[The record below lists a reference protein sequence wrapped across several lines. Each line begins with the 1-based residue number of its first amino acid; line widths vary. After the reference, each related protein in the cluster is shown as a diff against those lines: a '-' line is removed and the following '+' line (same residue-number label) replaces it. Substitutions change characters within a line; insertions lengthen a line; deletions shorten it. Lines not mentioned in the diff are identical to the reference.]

1 MNATSLQLHWS
12 FCRHPHTSQSLTDT
26 FGRATCRFSPK
37 LWPEWD
43 KHHQKSRCNIWIAVC
58 RAREWTVA
66 FEKHTWQ
73 RSPIGLCS
81 LVLSWPRTSPVSA
94 PTFGVPAYQLGRTWH
109 TQTMATRCLLP
120 KSPARRSDQM
130 QKGNLIPI
138 NESDWVS
145 LSPPMLFMC
154 CSDIYTLIKTS
165 GTLHKLCLETSCQR
179 HHCSEP
185 VYRFLGFRSDIT

>member
-1 MNATSLQLHWS
+1 M
-12 FCRHPHTSQSLTDT
+12 R
-26 FGRATCRFSPK
+26 
-37 LWPEWD
+37 
-43 KHHQKSRCNIWIAVC
+43 
-58 RAREWTVA
+58 TVA
-66 FEKHTWQ
+66 FDNPTLQ
-73 RSPIGLCS
+73 RSQWFMLALLQAWFMQRGA
-81 LVLSWPRTSPVSA
+81 LSAMNIPDYCELTFHVPVYQLPRTPC
-94 PTFGVPAYQLGRTWH
+94 TE
-109 TQTMATRCLLP
+109 TMATYCSLP
-120 KSPARRSDQM
+120 KSPVQCSAQM